1 MATEMEKKK
10 QNRKEIRQDKKKRR
24 GDAEKKE

>member
-10 QNRKEIRQDKKKRR
+10 QNRKEIRQDKKKRK